1 MNKHI
6 FLLQIFS
13 LFPNF
18 FSHTLYL
25 KKISVNLV
33 KKCSS
38 SIKKIWIRNTGN
50 FIPTI
55 SVCALDIKV
64 KEQSD
69 ENLAR
74 GRKIFEPPRF
84 MSCQQAATQLLQAIQ
99 STETATPETAEAVR
113 TTWLLEPGS
122 QVVCVARV
130 GGADQRIVA
139 CSLEEAATLDM
150 GSPLHSLV
158 IPGMPWSV

>member
-99 STETATPETAEAVR
+99 STETATPETAETVR
-113 TTWLLEPGS
+113 TAWLLEPGS

-158 IPGMPWSV
+158 IPGMPRSV